1 MDFIEQQTI
10 ALLSDDAKKL
20 LSPTTLSNKLLTNDD
35 INNNDDNDDN
45 DDNDIHN
52 DNDINNDK
60 LISRNATR
68 NGLILLDEVGQPLD
82 QSGSNSWSKRLG
94 EIDTFEMAQTLA
106 CNAMAPFVLCS
117 KLLNLLNSNIDDE
130 IDIKYS
136 HIVNVTALEG
146 KFNCGKK
153 SGGHVHT
160 NMSKAALNMLTLTS
174 SRDYAR
180 NGIIMNCCDTGW
192 CTDMC
197 PNGVG
202 AVNRTHETFVGPP
215 LDDEDGA
222 SRVLDPIFTHTND
235 YNDYRKK
242 DNRNVFKINFGNFYK
257 DYFKASW

>member
-1 MDFIEQQTI
+1 
-10 ALLSDDAKKL
+10 
-20 LSPTTLSNKLLTNDD
+20 
-35 INNNDDNDDN
+35 
-45 DDNDIHN
+45 
-52 DNDINNDK
+52 
-60 LISRNATR
+60 
-68 NGLILLDEVGQPLD
+68 
-82 QSGSNSWSKRLG
+82 
-94 EIDTFEMAQTLA
+94 
-106 CNAMAPFVLCS
+106 MAPFVLCS
-117 KLLNLLNSNIDDE
+117 KLLNLLKSNIDDE

-136 HIVNVTALEG
+136 HIINVTALEG

-160 NMSKAALNMLTLTS
+160 NMSKAAINMLTLTS

-235 YNDYRKK
+235 YNDYKKK
-242 DNRNVFKINFGNFYK
+242 DNRNAFKIISLLTLMSKRLLQLITQWNLVYLHQLTRILLK
-257 DYFKASW
+257 KYWTTKTLT